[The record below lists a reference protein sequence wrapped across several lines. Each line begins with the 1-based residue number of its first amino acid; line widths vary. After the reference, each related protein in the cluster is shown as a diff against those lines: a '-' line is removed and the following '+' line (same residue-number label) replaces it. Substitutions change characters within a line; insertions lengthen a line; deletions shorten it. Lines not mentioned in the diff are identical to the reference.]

1 MTVMLIIFTKNMETL
16 INLFQYD
23 FMVRAFIAG
32 VMIAVVTPLIGG
44 FLVVRQ
50 MSIMA
55 DALAH
60 VALAGVALG
69 LFIGADPIIT
79 TLVVTILVAVTI
91 ERLRNGGKTS
101 SDALLAMLQP
111 GGLAVSLVLVSLA
124 NGFNASLTTYLFGS
138 ITAVNGNDLWIMG
151 GLSILIIGTIV
162 GLYRTLLYTAFDEVS
177 ARASGMSVFVLNSI
191 LMALTALTVSIALR
205 TIGGLLVG
213 ALMIIPVSTAMLF
226 ARGFKQSLFY
236 GIGIALV
243 EVVFGL
249 IASYYLDLPAGA
261 TIVLVSL
268 LTYLCTRFVF
278 SARR

>member
-1 MTVMLIIFTKNMETL
+1 MEA
-16 INLFQYD
+16 LFDLFRYE

-32 VMIAVVTPLIGG
+32 LMIAVVTPLIGG

-69 LFIGADPIIT
+69 LFMGADPITTTLIT
-79 TLVVTILVAVTI
+79 TVVVAVLI
-91 ERLRNGGKTS
+91 EYLRKNGSTS

-124 NGFNASLTTYLFGS
+124 NGFNASLSNYLFGS
-138 ITAVNGNDLWIMG
+138 ITAVNTNDLWIMG
-151 GLSILIIGTIV
+151 GLCVVIIATII
-162 GLYRTLLYTAFDEVS
+162 GLYRTMLYTAFDEVS
-177 ARASGMSVFVLNSI
+177 ARASGLPVFMLNSI
-191 LMALTALTVSIALR
+191 LMVLTALTVSIALR

-226 ARGFKQSLFY
+226 ARGFKQSLLY
-236 GIGIALV
+236 GIGIAVGVVMVGLV
-243 EVVFGL
+243 
-249 IASYYLDLPAGA
+249 ASYHLDLPSGA

-268 LTYLCTRFVF
+268 IIYFCTRIVF
-278 SARR
+278 SAKR